1 MSEFPSLLAKRLR
14 GRRILPVTHGKSGDR
29 VYRLIAPGTPTLYL
43 NLAPTG
49 RDKALETEAARMKWF
64 RGRIAVPAIVDSGA
78 DEGWTWL
85 LMSEVSG
92 TALHD
97 DQFSGRAHDVARML
111 AQGLRQFH
119 SLCVSEC
126 PFDERLDELL
136 SAAHDRMEAGQVDE
150 GDFDA
155 SRLGSS
161 AAELW
166 GEVLERRPA
175 TEDLVVVHGDYC
187 LPNVVVRDDM
197 VSGFVDLG
205 RAGIADR
212 YLDLALVTRSLV
224 SNGHAEAVDTFFVA
238 YGLAEVDE
246 EKIEFYRLLD
256 EFF

>member
-1 MSEFPSLLAKRLR
+1 MPELPSCLTKRLR

-29 VYRLIAPGTPTLYL
+29 VYRLTSAGEPTLYL
-43 NLAPTG
+43 KVAPPG
-49 RDKALETEAARMKWF
+49 
-64 RGRIAVPAIVDSGA
+64 RGRELEAETTRMEWFQGRVSVPAIVDSGV

-97 DQFSGRAHDVARML
+97 ERFSGRSHDVARML
-111 AQGLRQFH
+111 AGGLRQFH
-119 SLCVSEC
+119 SLPISEC
-126 PFDERLDELL
+126 PFDQRLDHVL
-136 SAAHDRMEAGQVDE
+136 SVAHQRMEAGTVDE
-150 GDFDA
+150 DDFDA
-155 SRLGSS
+155 ARLGSS

-175 TEDLVVVHGDYC
+175 TENLVVVHGDYC
-187 LPNVVVRDDM
+187 LPNVIVRDDM

-205 RAGIADR
+205 RAGVADR
-212 YLDLALVTRSLV
+212 HLDLALVTRSLV
-224 SNGHAEAVDTFFVA
+224 SNGHAEAVETFFEA

-246 EKIEFYRLLD
+246 EKIRFYRLLD